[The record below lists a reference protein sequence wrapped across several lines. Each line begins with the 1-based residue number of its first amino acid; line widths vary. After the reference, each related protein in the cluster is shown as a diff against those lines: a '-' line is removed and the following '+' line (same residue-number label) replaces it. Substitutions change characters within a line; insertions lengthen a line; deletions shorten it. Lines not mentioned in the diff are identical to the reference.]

1 LLQWR
6 IVIEHE
12 SRLTMV
18 FPGSIILYHA
28 DVLWQTPLSWCN
40 TINTC
45 DYHGAPW

>member
-28 DVLWQTPLSWCN
+28 DVAYYGKHHCRGVTP
-40 TINTC
+40 
-45 DYHGAPW
+45 